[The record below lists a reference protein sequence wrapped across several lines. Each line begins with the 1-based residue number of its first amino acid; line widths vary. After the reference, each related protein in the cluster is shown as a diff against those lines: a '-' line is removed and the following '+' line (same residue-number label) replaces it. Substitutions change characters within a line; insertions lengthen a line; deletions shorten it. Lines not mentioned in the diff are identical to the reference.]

1 MESSNRGGR
10 LYRPSC
16 SAPKGKTYLTI
27 GQDFNSVEEY
37 VLSQYNAS
45 LHRVAG
51 RGEAREFGKPFQKPS
66 SILSL
71 AHFEPAC
78 TMTYTSIQKLEG
90 LDQPAEFGSGIQY
103 ALGKW
108 TVISREACYTKT
120 FLTCKSTQANSTH
133 SLCSHTL

>member
-1 MESSNRGGR
+1 MESSNHGGR
-10 LYRPSC
+10 LYRLSC

-27 GQDFNSVEEY
+27 GQDFNSIEEY
-37 VLSQYNAS
+37 ILSQYNAS

-51 RGEAREFGKPFQKPS
+51 HGKRRGFGKPIQKS
-66 SILSL
+66 STVLSL
-71 AHFEPAC
+71 THFEPAC

-108 TVISREACYTKT
+108 TVISREA
-120 FLTCKSTQANSTH
+120 
-133 SLCSHTL
+133 